1 MACKYIL
8 SINGKKVTEVNTEK
22 ELEKYIKEHY
32 NVLASY
38 NQFNDIVFDE
48 TNSLQ
53 SNMKSKIL
61 SLNTVVTP
69 STVFNEL
76 TQ

>member
-38 NQFNDIVFDE
+38 NQFNDIVF
-48 TNSLQ
+48 
-53 SNMKSKIL
+53 
-61 SLNTVVTP
+61 
-69 STVFNEL
+69 
-76 TQ
+76 